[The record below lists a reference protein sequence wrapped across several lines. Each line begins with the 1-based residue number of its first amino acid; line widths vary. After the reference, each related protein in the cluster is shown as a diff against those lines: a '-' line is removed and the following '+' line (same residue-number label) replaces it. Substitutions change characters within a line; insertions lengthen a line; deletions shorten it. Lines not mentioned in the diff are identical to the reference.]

1 MLDGVLNLARQID
14 PSVVAT
20 PTERPTALTSSPY
33 GYVPAL
39 PNVIAYLV
47 VFSLLTGVHLGL
59 GIRYKY
65 YSALVTMVP
74 GGVLEIIGWS
84 GRLWSNLNPLNW
96 NPFIMQITTLILGP
110 VFFSAWDYTLL
121 GHCIKVLGPQYSL
134 IAPNWYLIIFVIAD
148 IISLVLQ
155 AVGGGGA
162 AVQAQRFEDTT
173 GSTRIMLS
181 GILFQL
187 ATTTVFLVMAADF
200 MYRVVARKPYSESVR
215 RRFHFTLR
223 KKASAPAPASASSS
237 APDSPNPEAE
247 KVLEVDQKWIRK
259 SQYLLLGVA
268 WASVM
273 IYIRGI
279 YRSIELAQGWT
290 GHLMTHEVYFIWLD
304 GFMMVLC
311 MAGLAVAHPGFLLPR
326 SGWC

>member
-1 MLDGVLNLARQID
+1 MLGAALHLLARQD
-14 PSVVAT
+14 PSML
-20 PTERPTALTSSPY
+20 PPDQRPTSLTESPY

-39 PNVIAYLV
+39 PNVIAYLA
-47 VFSLLTGVHLGL
+47 VFSLLTLTHLGL
-59 GIRYKY
+59 GIKYKY
-65 YSALVTMVP
+65 YSAIVTMVA
-74 GGVLEIIGWS
+74 GGLLEVIGWA
-84 GRLWSNLNPLNW
+84 GRLWSNQSLLNW
-96 NPFIMQITTLILGP
+96 NPFIMQICCLILGP
-110 VFFSAWDYTLL
+110 VFFSAWDYTIL
-121 GHCIKVLGPQYSL
+121 GFCIKVLGPQYSL
-134 IAPNWYLIIFVIAD
+134 IGPNWYLIIFIIAD

-173 GSTRIMLS
+173 SNTRIMLA

-187 ATTTVFLVMAADF
+187 GTTTIFLILAADF
-200 MYRVVARKPYSESVR
+200 MWRVVARKPYSDATR
-215 RRFHFTLR
+215 RRFAFSCFKR
-223 KKASAPAPASASSS
+223 KKASAPG
-237 APDSPNPEAE
+237 SPNLALE
-247 KVLEVDQKWIRK
+247 KADDLDPKWIRR

-290 GHLMTHEVYFIWLD
+290 GHLMTNEVYFVWLD

-311 MAGLAVAHPGFLLPR
+311 MAGLAVAHPGFLLPA
-326 SGWC
+326 SGWS

>member
-1 MLDGVLNLARQID
+1 MLDTVIHLARQAD
-14 PSVVAT
+14 PTQTTQA
-20 PTERPTALTSSPY
+20 RPTALTESPY
-33 GYVPAL
+33 GYIPAL

-47 VFSLLTGVHLGL
+47 VFSLLTGIHLGL
-59 GIRYKY
+59 GIKYKY
-65 YSALVTMVP
+65 YSALVTIVV
-74 GGVLEIIGWS
+74 GGLLEVIGWS
-84 GRLWSNLNPLNW
+84 GRLWSNQNPLNW
-96 NPFIMQITTLILGP
+96 NPFIMQICTLILGP

-121 GHCIKVLGPQYSL
+121 GHCIKVLGREYSL
-134 IAPNWYLIIFVIAD
+134 IGPNWYLIIFIIAD

-162 AVQAQRFEDTT
+162 AVQAQKFEDTT
-173 GSTRIMLS
+173 SNTRIMLA

-187 ATTTVFLVMAADF
+187 ATTTIFLVMAADF
-200 MYRVVARKPYSESVR
+200 MYRVAARKPYSEAMRNKFDFNLRFR
-215 RRFHFTLR
+215 R
-223 KKASAPAPASASSS
+223 KAPSAPG
-237 APDSPNPEAE
+237 SPNSEAE
-247 KVLEVDQKWIRK
+247 KTGQVDPKWIRK

-304 GFMMVLC
+304 GFMMTLC
-311 MAGLAVAHPGFLLPR
+311 MAGLAVAHPGFLLPA
-326 SGWC
+326 SGWS